1 MEKDKEIIR
10 LIQKYRAGT
19 ATEAEVRYILECIHA
34 DEYTDLIDTTISKG
48 LLESVSDTKQSPYLN
63 TKFDRLYKEINRRRK
78 RTSDSSHFHKRN
90 FTWLWYASAAT
101 IILVAGIFLYTTDQ
115 HSSTTTGNAQAEV
128 ILPGGDRATLT
139 LADGSTLVLDSTQ
152 SGIVISNGDIKYK
165 DGNLIRD
172 AQANALG
179 SIREDVLLEL
189 STPKGGNYHVILPD
203 GTKVWL
209 NAASSLKYPARF
221 SGNTRTVELSGEG
234 FFEIEPDKKRPFKV
248 LSGGQEVV
256 ALGTSFNVLAYPDE
270 KSAKTT
276 LVSGLVEINTVNQLT
291 KELISTKRLAPSQQA
306 VVEGGKLT
314 VNTVEI
320 GAEVAW
326 RHGLITFTDKSFSAI
341 MREIERWYN
350 IEVSYENAVP
360 NVALYGGINRGD
372 NFNTVL
378 KLLQVSEVPCRLE
391 GRKLIIE

>member
-1 MEKDKEIIR
+1 MEKDKEIIK

-34 DEYTDLIDTTISKG
+34 DEYTDLIDTAISKG

-63 TKFDRLYKEINRRRK
+63 AKFDRLYKEINRRRK
-78 RTSDSSHFHKRN
+78 RTSDHSHFHKRN
-90 FTWLWYASAAT
+90 FTWLWYASAA
-101 IILVAGIFLYTTDQ
+101 IILIAGTLFYTTNR
-115 HSSTTTGNAQAEV
+115 HLPSTTDTFQADI

-152 SGIVISNGDIKYK
+152 SGIIISDGDIKYN
-165 DGNLIRD
+165 DGDLIRD
-172 AQANALG
+172 AQVNALG
-179 SIREDVLLEL
+179 AGQDEVLLEL
-189 STPKGGNYHVILPD
+189 STPKGGTYHVVLPD

-209 NAASSLKYPARF
+209 NAASTLKYPARF
-221 SGNTRTVELSGEG
+221 SGGSRTVEISGEG
-234 FFEIEPDKKRPFKV
+234 FFEIKPDKERPFKV

-256 ALGTSFNVLAYPDE
+256 ALGTSFNILAYPDE
-270 KSAKTT
+270 ASVRTT
-276 LVSGLVEINTVNQLT
+276 LVSGLVEVNTVDQLT

-314 VNTVEI
+314 VNNVEI

-350 IEVSYENAVP
+350 IEVSYEHTVP
-360 NVALYGGINRGD
+360 NVVLYGGINRGD

>member
-1 MEKDKEIIR
+1 MEKDKEIIK

-34 DEYTDLIDTTISKG
+34 DEYTDLIDTAISKG

-63 TKFDRLYKEINRRRK
+63 AKFDRLYKEINRRRK
-78 RTSDSSHFHKRN
+78 RTSDHSHFHKRN
-90 FTWLWYASAAT
+90 LTWLWYASAA
-101 IILVAGIFLYTTDQ
+101 IILIAGTLFYTTNR
-115 HSSTTTGNAQAEV
+115 HLPSTTDTFQADI

-152 SGIVISNGDIKYK
+152 SGIIISDGDIKYN
-165 DGNLIRD
+165 DGDLIRD
-172 AQANALG
+172 AQVNALG
-179 SIREDVLLEL
+179 AGQDEVLLEL
-189 STPKGGNYHVILPD
+189 STPKGGTYHVVLPD

-209 NAASSLKYPARF
+209 NAASTLKYPARF
-221 SGNTRTVELSGEG
+221 SGGSRTVEISGEG
-234 FFEIEPDKKRPFKV
+234 FFEIKPDKERPFKV

-270 KSAKTT
+270 ASVRTT
-276 LVSGLVEINTVNQLT
+276 LVSGLVEVNTVDQLT

-314 VNTVEI
+314 VNNVEI

-350 IEVSYENAVP
+350 IEVSYEHTVP
-360 NVALYGGINRGD
+360 NVVLYGGINRGD